1 MAPDAATRS
10 ELPVY
15 REETDAGTRIVAD
28 LGPAVTEAA
37 IDVVDGTAIVV
48 IEDAQYEFELP
59 AGTVSDTFITN
70 GVLSIE
76 VTEQ

>member
-37 IDVVDGTAIVV
+37 VDVVDGTAIVV
-48 IEDAQYEFELP
+48 IDGAQYEFDLP
-59 AGTVSDTFITN
+59 TGRVSDTFITN

>member
-28 LGPAVTEAA
+28 LGPAVSTAA
-37 IDVVDGTAIVV
+37 VDVVGGTAIVV

-59 AGTVSDTFITN
+59 AGAVSDTFITN
-70 GVLSIE
+70 GVLTIE
-76 VTEQ
+76 VIDQ

>member
-1 MAPDAATRS
+1 MASDAATRS

-48 IEDAQYEFELP
+48 IDDAQYEFELP
-59 AGTVSDTFITN
+59 DGAVSDTFITN